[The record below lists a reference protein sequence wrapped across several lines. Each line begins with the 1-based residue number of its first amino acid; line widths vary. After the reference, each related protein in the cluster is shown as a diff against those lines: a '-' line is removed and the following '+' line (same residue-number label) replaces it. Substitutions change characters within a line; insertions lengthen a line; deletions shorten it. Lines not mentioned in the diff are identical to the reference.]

1 MMFRTQNSADKAP
14 KAMLFFLDKFSD
26 LKCHWNKKPLTDEDF
41 YRLGKRH
48 KITVQEMPLRVSGFY
63 YCMLGRH
70 YIAINSRLG
79 HPKKLFV
86 MFHEFAH
93 YLIHAPDSGATA
105 NFHGIGKKTR
115 KEFEADAFAVCAL
128 IPRPVVESRSVQD
141 LIEVEGLPEELVR
154 QRIDLLGLLS
164 I

>member
-1 MMFRTQNSADKAP
+1 MV
-14 KAMLFFLDKFSD
+14 FFLEKFSK
-26 LKCHWNKKPLTDEDF
+26 LKCRWNERPMSEDDF
-41 YRLGKRH
+41 HRLCRRYR
-48 KITVQEMPLRVSGFY
+48 ITVVEMPLRVSGFY

-79 HPKKLFV
+79 QPKKLFV

-93 YLIHAPDSGATA
+93 YLFHAPDSGTTA

-115 KEFEADAFAVCAL
+115 KEMEADAFALCAL
-128 IPRPVVESRSVQD
+128 IPRPSIESRTVQE
-141 LIEVEGLPEELVR
+141 LIEEDGLPEDLVR
-154 QRIDLLGLLS
+154 SRIALLREHN